1 MAPQMVAP
9 QAAPTMFPQGTPVAQ
24 QSAYPGQPSVVFM
37 QGPHMQPQSPVTII
51 QPMGNTPQ
59 MFGLHSGAP
68 SVVGPLAVPEE
79 EPDMHPE
86 LLEFAV
92 PSPSDAAP
100 KTAAGKY
107 MSRLQRELQESR
119 GNSERLLQE
128 LARSEKQ
135 NIKLR
140 AALVERDN
148 EVAMLQARVDV
159 LQGMHVKSRP
169 TALPV
174 AVAVRQP
181 LSLAE
186 ETDMAQASRTLNY
199 PVNSATTSGYRE
211 YHSELYSREV
221 PMKFAVASPASP
233 ARRRDWHSPTSNR
246 SDDDYPSPKKNSKYL
261 DSYVEERTR
270 LDAEADKKLK
280 WEAPSYTFS
289 KSPAAKAAYYSPV
302 YDSQRSPG
310 GRPKS
315 RYSPILGTSHLL

>member
-1 MAPQMVAP
+1 MVL
-9 QAAPTMFPQGTPVAQ
+9 PQGTPVAQ
-24 QSAYPGQPSVVFM
+24 QSVYPGQPSVVFM
-37 QGPHMQPQSPVTII
+37 QGPHVQPQSPVTII
-51 QPMGNTPQ
+51 QPMGSTPQ
-59 MFGLHSGAP
+59 MFGLNSGAP
-68 SVVGPLAVPEE
+68 SVVGPVTVPEE

-92 PSPSDAAP
+92 PCPSDAP

-107 MSRLQRELQESR
+107 MSRLQRELQDSR

-159 LQGMHVKSRP
+159 LQGMRVQNRP
-169 TALPV
+169 TALP
-174 AVAVRQP
+174 APVAVRQP

-186 ETDMAQASRTLNY
+186 ETDMAQASPTLNY
-199 PVNSATTSGYRE
+199 PTNSATTSGYRE
-211 YHSELYSREV
+211 HHSELYSREI
-221 PMKFAVASPASP
+221 PMKFAVSSPASP
-233 ARRRDWHSPTSNR
+233 ARRREWHSPASNR
-246 SDDDYPSPKKNSKYL
+246 SDDDFPSPKKNSKYL
-261 DSYVEERTR
+261 DGYVEERTR
-270 LDAEADKKLK
+270 LEAEADKRLR

-289 KSPAAKAAYYSPV
+289 KSPAAKAAYHSPV
-302 YDSQRSPG
+302 YDPQRSPG
-310 GRPKS
+310 GKPKS